1 MARISGGDTIRVQA
15 SNNIYT
21 VLLAL
26 ANVAVGLG
34 LLVLFVRA
42 STLGVQLFKF

>member
-1 MARISGGDTIRVQA
+1 MSRVAGGETIAVPA

-26 ANVAVGLG
+26 ANVAVVLG
-34 LLVLFVRA
+34 LAVLFIRA
-42 STLGVQLFKF
+42 NALGVQLLKF

>member
-1 MARISGGDTIRVQA
+1 MARIAGGDTIKVQA

-26 ANVAVGLG
+26 ANVAVVMGLA
-34 LLVLFVRA
+34 VLFIRA
-42 STLGVQLFKF
+42 AALGVQLLKF